1 MQRACLA
8 RPLSRPRSGWFMQ
21 PHRAPTGARLQRTT
35 SDLRNYDSDSG
46 WDTRLPSGSLSGS
59 TVSARGKI
67 RAIQSALLALAY
79 HDRPSPTSSWRPG
92 RCHCPPAVVAK
103 WRSLA
108 QVVTREESHISHAPP
123 TSHINE
129 SKKAEAFSPT
139 TISRHHRSQSKMTPW
154 DSGPPRPSR
163 FTIHSEG
170 LFPET
175 SIHHQNQN
183 TLGLR

>member
-1 MQRACLA
+1 VQRACLA

-59 TVSARGKI
+59 TVSAWGKI
-67 RAIQSALLALAY
+67 RAIQSALLAY
-79 HDRPSPTSSWRPG
+79 NDRPSPTSSWRPG
-92 RCHCPPAVVAK
+92 RYHCPPAVVAK

-129 SKKAEAFSPT
+129 SKMPQPSLQLPFCT
-139 TISRHHRSQSKMTPW
+139 NISRYHRSV
-154 DSGPPRPSR
+154 
-163 FTIHSEG
+163 
-170 LFPET
+170 
-175 SIHHQNQN
+175 
-183 TLGLR
+183 